1 MAADGIRLATIGNTR
16 DCLYNTVG
24 CTGIALVDDSETQ
37 FIDNA
42 ALAKRYEVSSD
53 VLASHDFI
61 VAFAPAIQDAV
72 TFAGRGSP

>member
-1 MAADGIRLATIGNTR
+1 VA
-16 DCLYNTVG
+16 

-42 ALAKRYEVSSD
+42 ALAKRYEVTSD